1 MKINENLGLVL
12 RNIYVYDIEACHYN
26 LLVKFGYDVS
36 NLNKDNKIERNTQ
49 IGKMMRESSDLSKKL
64 RDTTNLI
71 IDTYINE
78 NQIVENDIILRQYDG
93 LILTKPL
100 HTINGALL
108 PLDLRK
114 LFQIFISSINRKMY
128 IAFTNTEKT
137 TVKGVPNRYEKMNQY
152 YTKLCKIALLSSKP
166 GIFKSLQEIK
176 NEILE
181 SKDPYLFAIPTEK
194 NNKYVVFLKE
204 YGEVEVSSSTLG
216 IIETD
221 DIDKIRY
228 FQKYILPFTKTLTFE
243 FVR

>member
-1 MKINENLGLVL
+1 MPNKKEELVDL
-12 RNIYVYDIEACHYN
+12 KAGIEY
-26 LLVKFGYDVS
+26 LKSIPDFS
-36 NLNKDNKIERNTQ
+36 NL
-49 IGKMMRESSDLSKKL
+49 S
-64 RDTTNLI
+64 
-71 IDTYINE
+71 
-78 NQIVENDIILRQYDG
+78 
-93 LILTKPL
+93 
-100 HTINGALL
+100 
-108 PLDLRK
+108 
-114 LFQIFISSINRKMY
+114 
-128 IAFTNTEKT
+128 
-137 TVKGVPNRYEKMNQY
+137 
-152 YTKLCKIALLSSKP
+152 
-166 GIFKSLQEIK
+166 QEIK